1 MGNYLNR
8 GIKNDIK
15 CDITDKNT
23 NKWSTICTGIKNMNC
38 MEYNY
43 YTPTNKSIKRSDFI
57 VNFIKNNKNIDTI
70 YINVDESKSMRVV
83 VDGNIL
89 YETSYDLHT
98 ESNPDLQK
106 VLQFISKSVFSA
118 YKEASKAYILERGT
132 GKKYRI
138 EIGASWFITY
148 ESGGFVAP
156 HTHDNCSWSC
166 VYYVQSAKDSNKKN
180 GATWL
185 SAPHSRLSSD
195 IGSES
200 FQHQLRNFEPIEG
213 KLVVWPSYIIHG
225 SYPHIGKVKKT
236 ILSANLIIKLKDN

>member
-1 MGNYLNR
+1 MQQ
-8 GIKNDIK
+8 KNE
-15 CDITDKNT
+15 ITRN
-23 NKWSTICTGIKNMNC
+23 WSTVVG
-38 MEYNY
+38 EFYN
-43 YTPTNKSIKRSDFI
+43 PDHDENKKKLLVFFEDYKKKQPSSRKSNE
-57 VNFIKNNKNIDTI
+57 NFN
-70 YINVDESKSMRVV
+70 
-83 VDGNIL
+83 L
-89 YETSYDLHT
+89 YESRYNLHQ
-98 ESNPDLQK
+98 ESNQDLQK
-106 VLQFISKSVFSA
+106 VMRFISGGVFSVFQQ
-118 YKEASKAYILERGT
+118 ASKGYILERGSDT
-132 GKKYRI
+132 KYRVI
-138 EIGASWFITY
+138 IRDSWFITY
-148 ESGGFVAP
+148 ENGGFVAP

-200 FQHQLRNFEPIEG
+200 FQHQLKNFEPIEG